1 MGAGDNSFQL
11 TFKTKIKNKC
21 NYLGARKKK
30 NELPVRISNS
40 SICAA
45 SPETSMRYVNLW

>member
-1 MGAGDNSFQL
+1 MQL
-11 TFKTKIKNKC
+11 SQ
-21 NYLGARKKK
+21 RPEEEQEE
-30 NELPVRISNS
+30 ELPVRISNS